1 MYLLNLLIPNGR
13 ILYHHNND
21 TNPGKYKY
29 NYRVYTFTNFRIE
42 SVHNPSKLET
52 YDAVLVIE
60 DTKEVRENLTQ
71 VGGNLAAEILYVCA
85 NEVHVLLGRY
95 KVAGYVNVLDEIH
108 LKLQNPIRMMTNY
121 TIPTKHFN
129 TIDFPELQ

>member
-13 ILYHHNND
+13 TLYHHNSDANQ
-21 TNPGKYKY
+21 GKYQY
-29 NYRVYTFTNFRIE
+29 NHRFYTFANFRIE
-42 SVHNPSKLET
+42 SVHNPSKLEI

-60 DTKEVRENLTQ
+60 NAKEVRDNLTQ
-71 VGGNLAAEILYVCA
+71 VGGGLVAEILYVYA

-108 LKLQNPIRMMTNY
+108 LKLQNPIRMITNY